1 MRIKS
6 YEKEMSL
13 WRLYMVD
20 RDVRKSK
27 RDLMEQDS
35 SPRYMYEKEWEIPS
49 GAKKLIV
56 LSEDKKKGKVGYFE
70 TNSCIYSYS
79 L

>member
-1 MRIKS
+1 
-6 YEKEMSL
+6 
-13 WRLYMVD
+13 MVD
-20 RDVRKSK
+20 RDVRKIE

-35 SPRYMYEKEWEIPS
+35 SPGYMYEKEWETP
-49 GAKKLIV
+49 GGGKGLMV
-56 LSEDKKKGKVGYFE
+56 HSEDKKKGKVGYFE